1 MYTLASGAIHLLPGY
16 WLVVTKYGWIWGGKN

>member
-1 MYTLASGAIHLLPGY
+1 MYKLAHGVFHLLPGY